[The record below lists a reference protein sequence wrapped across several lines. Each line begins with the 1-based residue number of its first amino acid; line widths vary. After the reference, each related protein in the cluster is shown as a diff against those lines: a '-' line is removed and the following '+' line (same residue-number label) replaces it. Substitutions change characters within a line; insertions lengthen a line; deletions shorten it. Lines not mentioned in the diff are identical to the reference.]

1 MGPRVYQENL
11 IVLHAVRLNSVTYPV
26 EPAERQQLSQ
36 AEAEFIEVEAQ
47 RPEEIIEVARHC
59 HALLVVSSRVPGHVV
74 QQLESCRVIARL
86 GAGTDNIDVAQATEC
101 GIVVSNV
108 PDFCTNEQAEHTM
121 ALLLTWARR
130 LPFMFKA
137 MHEGDWSARHHPH
150 VHRLAGQ
157 TLGLIGFGASAR
169 AVAERATAFGMHVI
183 TTVRKPANYFDLAQ
197 RMHVSIVDIDQLLSE
212 ADFVSLHIPLATET
226 RHFFDADKLNRMKP
240 TAILINT
247 SRGALIDES
256 ALIDVLRRRQIAGA
270 ALDVFEG
277 IDVFGSPGRAPQH
290 PLLEL
295 NNVLL
300 TPHCA
305 GSSVESSRDSKI
317 RGSLNAA
324 IVLSGQWPPYVVNP
338 DVQPRVP
345 LRREK

>member
-1 MGPRVYQENL
+1 MLQ
-11 IVLHAVRLNSVTYPV
+11 AVRLNASTYPV
-26 EPAERQQLSQ
+26 ESAERQQLSEAG
-36 AEAEFIEVEAQ
+36 AELIEVEAKE
-47 RPEEIIEVARHC
+47 PEEILLAARHC
-59 HALLVVSSRVPGHVV
+59 HALLVVSSRVPGHIVE
-74 QQLESCRVIARL
+74 QLENCRIIARL
-86 GAGTDNIDVAQATEC
+86 GAGTDNIDVAMATQC

-130 LPFMFKA
+130 LPFMFDA
-137 MHEGDWSARHHPH
+137 MHKGDWSARHHTH

-157 TLGLIGFGASAR
+157 TLGLIGFGTSAR
-169 AVAERATAFGMHVI
+169 AVAERALAFGMRVI
-183 TTVRKPANYFDLAQ
+183 TTVRQPANYHDLAD
-197 RMHVSIVDIDQLLSE
+197 RMHVDIVDIDQLLRE
-212 ADFVSLHIPLATET
+212 ADFVSLHVPLTAET
-226 RHFFDADKLNRMKP
+226 RHFFDADKLRRMKP
-240 TAILINT
+240 AAVLINT

-256 ALIDVLRRRQIAGA
+256 ALIDALQRQHIAGA

-277 IDVFGSPGRAPQH
+277 IDVFGSPGAAPKH

-305 GSSVESSRDSKI
+305 GSSVESSRDSKT

-324 IVLSGQWPPYVVNP
+324 LVLRGQWPPYVLNP
-338 DVQPRVP
+338 EVQPREQ
-345 LRREK
+345 LHRAKQS